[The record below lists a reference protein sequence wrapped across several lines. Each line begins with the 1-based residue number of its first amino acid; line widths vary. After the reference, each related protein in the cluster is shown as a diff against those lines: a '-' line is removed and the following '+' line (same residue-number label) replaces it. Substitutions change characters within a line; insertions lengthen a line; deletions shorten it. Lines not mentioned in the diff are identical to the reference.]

1 MKAKY
6 RIMAVTPNLH
16 DAMSYYR
23 TVCPLLRLEE
33 EYNDVEVVFG
43 SPDAD
48 YSWDTFMRF
57 NILFIQRPSTEKHL
71 DLILKAKRHGLKV
84 WVDIDDLLWGVTI
97 DSPAF
102 AHFNQQKTKELIKQC
117 LFEPDL
123 VTTSTQLLLD
133 KTLEF
138 TKREKPI
145 HVVRNAVDF
154 NAEPTF
160 KNGDGILW
168 RGSHTH
174 QADLLEHKE
183 ALINF
188 GKQSKAIYYFYG
200 YAPWFIMNSV
210 NCNHYGYFDDLTEY
224 FRTVKTHAYSLA
236 VAPLVDNDFNRCKS
250 DIAALEAVM
259 AGTTPLG
266 PDWAEWSAYPRYT
279 PENLLEK
286 MTAIHESTE
295 MVKYDGW
302 LRMVNYI
309 KECRTLKLANE
320 FRYTLIQSL

>member
-57 NILFIQRPSTEKHL
+57 NILFLQRPSTEKHL
-71 DLILKAKRHGLKV
+71 ELILQAKRHGLKV

-102 AHFNQQKTKELIKQC
+102 THFNQDKIKDRIGQC
-117 LFEPDL
+117 LFEAD
-123 VTTSTQLLLD
+123 VVSTSTKLLAD
-133 KTLEF
+133 ETIDF
-138 TKREKPI
+138 TKREGATI
-145 HVVRNAVDF
+145 VIRNAVDF
-154 NAEPTF
+154 TTEPTF
-160 KNGDGILW
+160 KNDNNILW

-174 QADLLEHKE
+174 MADLMEHADE
-183 ALINF
+183 LIKF
-188 GKQSKAIYYFYG
+188 GKQSKSVYYFYG
-200 YAPWFIMNSV
+200 YAPWFIMNQV
-210 NCNHYGYFDDLTEY
+210 NCTHYGYFNDLTEY
-224 FRTVKTHAYSLA
+224 FRTAKTHAYSLA

-259 AGTTPLG
+259 IGTTPLV
-266 PDWAEWSAYPRYT
+266 PDWEEWQAYPKYT
-279 PENLLEK
+279 PENLCERML
-286 MTAIHESTE
+286 AIHQSTE
-295 MVKYDGW
+295 MIKYDGW

-309 KECRTLKLANE
+309 KENRTLAIANKL
-320 FRYTLIQSL
+320 RYELIQNL